1 MGGSFKQNKVG
12 WRGLFKRPCWTFLRD
27 KVLSNSDCLTLLWI
41 DKRLKPEKIRN
52 VNMNGKLSD
61 PIVCRWGPWRQWKQ
75 QHHQSPGNKNMSHRR
90 KKEEMV
96 LYPFWFTKK
105 VARYTLDTNLLKLSH
120 QIAWKTFE
128 GCFQIRSRGK
138 GHLSPF
144 QEGNFGWDW

>member
-1 MGGSFKQNKVG
+1 MTSTWTWQSKKFQTGPLNRPPPPQPLKKSPHQPPHLLLLYIKGGGLMGGSFKQNKVG

-105 VARYTLDTNLLKLSH
+105 
-120 QIAWKTFE
+120 
-128 GCFQIRSRGK
+128 
-138 GHLSPF
+138 
-144 QEGNFGWDW
+144 